1 MISIVYVSDAL
12 APLSQSELTD
22 LLDVS
27 RRNNDARGL
36 TGVLLYKDGQ
46 FMQALE
52 GEPDAVRER
61 LDVIAADPRHT
72 GVRELLTEDIERRRF
87 PNWSMGF
94 RTAAD
99 LDGLEG
105 FNDFFGARRGV
116 ADRAESGS
124 RARLLLEWFRFRNV

>member
-1 MISIVYVSDAL
+1 MISIVYVSESL
-12 APLSQSELTD
+12 APLSQSELTG

-27 RRNNDARGL
+27 RRNNTARGL
-36 TGVLLYKDGQ
+36 TGMLLYKDGH

-52 GEPDAVRER
+52 GEADAVRER

-72 GVRELLTEDIERRRF
+72 AVRELLTEEITERRF
-87 PNWSMGF
+87 PEWSMGF

-105 FNDFFGARRGV
+105 YNDFFARK
-116 ADRAESGS
+116 RAAEDAVDSGS

>member
-12 APLSQSELTD
+12 APLSQPELTD
-22 LLDVS
+22 LLEVS
-27 RRNNDARGL
+27 RRNNEARGL

-52 GEPDAVRER
+52 GEPESVRER
-61 LDVIAADPRHT
+61 LAVIATDPRHT
-72 GVRELLTEDIERRRF
+72 AVRELLIEDVEHRRF

-105 FNDFFGARRGV
+105 FNDFFGSRRDV
-116 ADRAESGS
+116 TALADSGS